1 MAITER
7 DMEIVKLAAKE
18 AAQEVLVEAA
28 PNLKRMAREES
39 WGVTKEAVAAHVDNC
54 KVPGQVKV
62 GYLKL
67 VIFGLVCGGS
77 GGLVTAA
84 PSIIKFIEAIH

>member
-1 MAITER
+1 MALTER

-18 AAQEVLVEAA
+18 AAQEVLAESE
-28 PNLKRMAREES
+28 PNQRMMAREES
-39 WGVTKEAVAAHVDNC
+39 WQVSKEAISAHVENC